1 MLCASYYEGFALN
14 VCEAVIIGTPV
25 LSTQCTGPCEIL
37 DNGKYG
43 MITENSEQGLY
54 EGLKKLYYTPDL
66 LEEYRQKTAKRIDF
80 FNDEAIIKQ
89 ITGLF
94 IK

>member
-1 MLCASYYEGFALN
+1 
-14 VCEAVIIGTPV
+14 
-25 LSTQCTGPCEIL
+25 
-37 DNGKYG
+37 
-43 MITENSEQGLY
+43 MITENSGQGLY